1 MTHRIHRHHPATARQ
16 LWQHLEPVHATLYY
30 APEAFGAAEQ
40 LGYAVDERWP
50 AYFAYRAA
58 PLGPAGPH
66 LVNALFY
73 SFSPHMVERYVTP
86 AWRTAAPAQVLAARS
101 EAVDRAL
108 RRLFG
113 DRIDAPELRE
123 AAGLLRRAAEAA
135 DTAGR
140 PLAAA
145 NAALPWPDAPHLV
158 LWHAATV
165 LREHRGDG
173 HLVALQAHGLGPAE
187 ALVSH
192 AAVGA
197 APREVFDSR
206 QWSAAEWEDARQRLV
221 ARGLLE
227 ADGTATGEGLRLR
240 TAVEHLT
247 DELALAPWD
256 ALTPDEAARL
266 PGLLLPL
273 VLDIVGTGLLPA
285 QSTLGIGMQYDG
297 AAYEEKV

>member
-1 MTHRIHRHHPATARQ
+1 MTHRPSTARQ
-16 LWQHLEPVHATLYY
+16 LWQLLEPVHATVYY
-30 APEAFGAAEQ
+30 AAESFDAAER

-58 PLGPAGPH
+58 PLGPVGPH

-86 AWRTAAPAQVLAARS
+86 AWRTAAPEQVLAARS

-113 DRIDAPELRE
+113 DRIDSPELRE
-123 AAGLLRRAAEAA
+123 AAGLVRRAAEAA

-158 LWHAATV
+158 LWQAATV

-173 HLVALQAHGLGPAE
+173 HLAALQAHGIGPAE

-197 APREVFDSR
+197 APRQVFDSR
-206 QWSAAEWEDARQRLV
+206 QWSGEEWDAARQRLV

-227 ADGTATGEGLRLR
+227 ADGTATDEGVRVR

-247 DELALAPWD
+247 DELALAPWS
-256 ALTPDEAARL
+256 ALTPDEVARL
-266 PGLLLPL
+266 SDLLLPL
-273 VLDIVGTGLLPA
+273 VLDIVGTGLLPL
-285 QSTLGIGMQYDG
+285 QSTLGVGMK
-297 AAYEEKV
+297 YEDA